1 MEAKEQAEAA
11 ELSVRQTQ
19 NKGKKAQEFHGK
31 KGTPHKQDYTVRFV
45 FDTVD
50 IYHNPLAPHPLT
62 SFYTFF
68 LGEDNITWDLHKVSV
83 SGRFLL
89 DKLLNLQIFSHG
101 WVMHKDGTLVDKT
114 LRLRHES
121 AIFG

>member
-19 NKGKKAQEFHGK
+19 NKWKKAQEFHGK

-68 LGEDNITWDLHKVSV
+68 LGEDNIT
-83 SGRFLL
+83 
-89 DKLLNLQIFSHG
+89 
-101 WVMHKDGTLVDKT
+101 
-114 LRLRHES
+114 
-121 AIFG
+121 